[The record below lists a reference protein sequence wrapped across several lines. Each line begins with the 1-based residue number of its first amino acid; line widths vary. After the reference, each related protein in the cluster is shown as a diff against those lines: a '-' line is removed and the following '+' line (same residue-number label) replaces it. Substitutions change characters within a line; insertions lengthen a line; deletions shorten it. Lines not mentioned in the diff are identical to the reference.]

1 MEIRGRK
8 LPSTAP
14 RNRSPFILYFFFLIF
29 WLSALG
35 GCAAPGEPSPRR
47 VPVPEAVA
55 DLSAQQMGDD
65 IILTFTQPKN
75 TVTREP
81 LPSSPTIEIY
91 RGFVIVPVRNK
102 PTAGALKTL
111 IATIPQQMVGH
122 YLEGGRVRY
131 VDSLKPEELEQYS
144 GAGAVYSVRTRV
156 SKKKESADSNL
167 AAVRVALPAEPM
179 QDPSAQVTDTA
190 ILLSWTAPQK
200 TTAGTPLTTLAGYHV
215 YRGEA
220 APGASAEN
228 ISPQSLESPLA
239 LLEETQT
246 SSYRDTQF
254 EFSHTYVYSV
264 RSIVR
269 MGTNTTESADSK
281 LLVVTPK
288 DVFPPSAPQGLVVVY
303 VPAVADA
310 PAHLELS
317 WPISPEPDIAG
328 YNVYR
333 SEEGIPP
340 KRLNPQLLLTPAFRD
355 MSAMP
360 GRHYT
365 YSVTAVDRAGNE
377 SPASSPVSVGFPDAN
392 Q

>member
-14 RNRSPFILYFFFLIF
+14 RNRSPFILYFFSIF
-29 WLSALG
+29 WLAVLG

-47 VPVPEAVA
+47 VPVPEAVT
-55 DLSAQQMGDD
+55 DLAAQQTGDD
-65 IILTFTQPKN
+65 IILTFTLPKN

-81 LPSSPTIEIY
+81 LALSPTIEIY
-91 RGFVIVPVRNK
+91 RGFVIVLVRDK
-102 PTAGALKTL
+102 PTAGALNTL
-111 IATIPQQMVGH
+111 VATIPQQMLDH

-131 VDSLKPEELEQYS
+131 VDTLKPEELEHYS

-167 AAVRVALPAEPM
+167 AAVRVALPAEPI
-179 QDPSAQVTDTA
+179 QDPSAQVTHTA
-190 ILLSWTAPQK
+190 IALSWTAPQK
-200 TTAGTPLTTLAGYHV
+200 TTAGTPLTTLAGYRV

-220 APGASAEN
+220 APGASTEN
-228 ISPQSLESPLA
+228 ISPQNLEFPLA

-246 SSYRDTQF
+246 PSYRDTQF
-254 EFSHTYVYSV
+254 EFGHTYVYSV

-269 MGTNTTESADSK
+269 IGADTTESADSR
-281 LLVVTPK
+281 LLVVTPQN
-288 DVFPPSAPQGLVVVY
+288 VFPPSSPQALVVVY
-303 VPAVADA
+303 VPAVGDMQ
-310 PAHLELS
+310 AHLDLS
-317 WPISPEPDIAG
+317 WSISPEPDIAG

-333 SEEGIPP
+333 SEEGIPSQ
-340 KRLNPQLLLTPAFRD
+340 RLNPQLLLTPAFRD
-355 MSAMP
+355 ISVGP
-360 GRHYT
+360 GRKYT

-377 SPASSPVSVGFPDAN
+377 SPASSPVSAGFPDSS